1 MFKKRSF
8 QVKIVKDSDIE
19 GEPVTQEEQNS
30 KFADKCSI
38 VNKMVKDNVKNG
50 VLLGLGCVLA
60 YVAADTA
67 RQCAVEVV
75 KK

>member
-8 QVKIVKDSDIE
+8 QVKYVKDRD
-19 GEPVTQEEQNS
+19 VKDEETLAQDTNV
-30 KFADKCSI
+30 FADKI
-38 VNKMVKDNVKNG
+38 HIINKVMKDNVRDA
-50 VLLGLGCVLA
+50 VLLGLGCVIV

-67 RQCAVEVV
+67 RQCAVEYV

>member
-8 QVKIVKDSDIE
+8 QVKYVKDRDIKNE
-19 GEPVTQEEQNS
+19 DGFQAQDNNL
-30 KFADKCSI
+30 FADRVHI
-38 VNKMVKDNVKNG
+38 INKVMKDNIKNG

>member
-8 QVKIVKDSDIE
+8 QVKYVKDREQEETS
-19 GEPVTQEEQNS
+19 TQEQWS
-30 KFADKCSI
+30 FPDKTRHI
-38 VNKMVKDNVKNG
+38 NQMVKDNVRNG

>member
-8 QVKIVKDSDIE
+8 QVKFVKDGDIKNE
-19 GEPVTQEEQNS
+19 DESQAQEYS
-30 KFADKCSI
+30 LFAEKI
-38 VNKMVKDNVKNG
+38 YIINKMMKDNIRDG

-60 YVAADTA
+60 YVAADTV